1 LLNSDQTF
9 GRRGEDAAVRRLE
22 ELGYRIQDRNVRT
35 PAGEIDIVARDGDC
49 LVFVEVKARR
59 SARFGPPKAAVDR
72 RKQRKLWLCAQ
83 HYLKTAGRTTR
94 QRARFDVVSVT
105 AGGGALRVEVLR
117 NAFGHSG

>member
-1 LLNSDQTF
+1 LLNSDQNF
-9 GRRGEDAAVRRLE
+9 GRSGEDAAARHLE

-72 RKQRKLWLCAQ
+72 RKQRKLWQCAQ
-83 HYLKTAGRTTR
+83 HYLKTAGRTR
-94 QRARFDVVSVT
+94 RRARFDVVSVT
-105 AGGGALRVEVLR
+105 SDGGALRVEVLR
-117 NAFGHSG
+117 NAFGRPG

>member
-1 LLNSDQTF
+1 MLNPDQTF
-9 GRRGEDAAVRRLE
+9 GRRGEEAAARRLE
-22 ELGYRIQDRNVRT
+22 EMGYRVQDRNVRT
-35 PAGEIDIVARDGDC
+35 PAGEIDIVAREGDC

-83 HYLKTAGRTTR
+83 HYLKASGRTR

-105 AGGGALRVEVLR
+105 PEGGAFRVEVLR
-117 NAFGHSG
+117 NAFGQPG